1 MEAWQSILVS
11 LVIVCSILAG
21 SYVAY
26 EQGMFDPLI
35 EKFGVMIFKAK
46 AEAEKEK
53 YEAEGL
59 QAGEDF
65 LDSQLKGNK
74 QAREVISGVGPIG
87 GLKKEL

>member
-35 EKFGVMIFKAK
+35 EKFGYASPHRTHFSVQCCIVA
-46 AEAEKEK
+46 
-53 YEAEGL
+53 
-59 QAGEDF
+59 
-65 LDSQLKGNK
+65 
-74 QAREVISGVGPIG
+74 V
-87 GLKKEL
+87 GLKHWGI